1 MMSSFCSTVMSRW
14 MRSTSSPFGPLTR
27 TDSGSMATVTP
38 AGTVMGLR
46 PMRLMRSP
54 NLRHDFAAD
63 ASAAGLVA
71 GHDALRRRDD
81 GGAHAAEHLGDA
93 GGGDVVALART
104 RRALQPGHDGLAV
117 LGVLELDA
125 DQRAGVVSGRRLGL
139 PGLDVALLLEDAGH
153 LALELGRGD
162 LDDVVLRTDRVADP
176 RQVVGDRIGHRH
188 GYQLDFVMPG
198 MKPLCASSRRQMR
211 HTPNLRYTARERPQR
226 RQRVYSRVL
235 YLDPRCWRTF
245 WDVLATV

>member
-104 RRALQPGHDGLAV
+104 GRALEPGHDGLAV
-117 LGVLELDA
+117 LRVLELDA
-125 DQRAGVVSGRRLGL
+125 NELARVVRRRRLGL
-139 PGLDVALLLEDAGH
+139 PRLDVALLGEDAGH
-153 LALELGRGD
+153 LALELRSGD
-162 LDDVVLRTDRVADP
+162 LDDVVLRANRVANA

-188 GYQLDFVMPG
+188 IGPT
-198 MKPLCASSRRQMR
+198 SSTSSCRG
-211 HTPNLRYTARERPQR
+211 
-226 RQRVYSRVL
+226 
-235 YLDPRCWRTF
+235 
-245 WDVLATV
+245 